1 MFVSKQLQR
10 KVMAP
15 QLYLRQTT
23 KSTKKLLQ
31 IIKFAGTLQY
41 LKDVKKQDARSLGK
55 FTKDNLSTMGATFI
69 KIGQLLSTRTDIIS
83 KEFALELSTLQD
95 NVPPFC
101 IDMYKDYLKEVLL
114 DFEEKPIASASIGQ
128 VHKARLKT
136 GELVAVKLKRPGIQ
150 EEIATDFQMLLGFI
164 DVLRK
169 VSDKREL
176 YELETVFKQYYTL
189 LYEEIDFKREVNNM
203 DAFYKMFD
211 NEENR
216 SWIKIPKNFK
226 DLSTDDIIVMEY
238 LPSIK
243 ITNLERLDE
252 LKFNKSK
259 IAQKLVECYL
269 IQITEHGKVHIDPHP
284 GNVGI
289 TENGKVVFYDYG
301 MVSNIN
307 RVLIEKFQ
315 DLLFAVNEKDCEKIA
330 NVMVEANIVSIEPAN
345 MVYLKMF
352 VLSFLNYLDT
362 VDIEYFRENFVDKLN
377 SSQLPFLINSNFLLL
392 LRGLTILEGVC
403 KTLDPKFNYS
413 EVINEFTDRFP
424 FDIQYFEDRALKD
437 IATLQQL
444 RVPQTISKTKKTEI
458 ESELMEK
465 QLSELS
471 QAKRQMDNKQQYI
484 NMLVIFLMCVS
495 GLEGDLIQH
504 NVFLQFGIACIT
516 FLTIYSK

>member
-1 MFVSKQLQR
+1 
-10 KVMAP
+10 
-15 QLYLRQTT
+15 
-23 KSTKKLLQ
+23 
-31 IIKFAGTLQY
+31 
-41 LKDVKKQDARSLGK
+41 
-55 FTKDNLSTMGATFI
+55 
-69 KIGQLLSTRTDIIS
+69 
-83 KEFALELSTLQD
+83 
-95 NVPPFC
+95 
-101 IDMYKDYLKEVLL
+101 
-114 DFEEKPIASASIGQ
+114 
-128 VHKARLKT
+128 
-136 GELVAVKLKRPGIQ
+136 
-150 EEIATDFQMLLGFI
+150 
-164 DVLRK
+164 
-169 VSDKREL
+169 
-176 YELETVFKQYYTL
+176 
-189 LYEEIDFKREVNNM
+189 M